1 MLLLLST
8 FNWTN
13 WFNHH
18 SLCVCVCV
26 WVSIQKNPDTFGKI
40 SYKKFLGVNFGCYEF
55 FAPKKRLLK
64 SYWEKKVYFFSSFLS
79 FFEFEL
85 SYGFVTFKWI
95 LFSFFF
101 SENWF
106 HSEYDDYSLPRS
118 IFFSF
123 VRLFIIT
130 ASGMHNDDDPYITIL
145 YGFLCWKNFS
155 LMVMI
160 IIHTH
165 TRKEMLTMI
174 IIIMSCEW
182 WWILSHHDHQQN
194 HYGQQ

>member
-1 MLLLLST
+1 MNFLPLKKGYWKVT
-8 FNWTN
+8 
-13 WFNHH
+13 
-18 SLCVCVCV
+18 
-26 WVSIQKNPDTFGKI
+26 GR
-40 SYKKFLGVNFGCYEF
+40 KKFTFFHHFCHFLNLNCHTVLSHSNEF
-55 FAPKKRLLK
+55 YFP
-64 SYWEKKVYFFSSFLS
+64 FFSVKIDFILS
-79 FFEFEL
+79 MMI
-85 SYGFVTFKWI
+85 I
-95 LFSFFF
+95 LCLDPF
-101 SENWF
+101 
-106 HSEYDDYSLPRS
+106 
-118 IFFSF
+118 FFSF